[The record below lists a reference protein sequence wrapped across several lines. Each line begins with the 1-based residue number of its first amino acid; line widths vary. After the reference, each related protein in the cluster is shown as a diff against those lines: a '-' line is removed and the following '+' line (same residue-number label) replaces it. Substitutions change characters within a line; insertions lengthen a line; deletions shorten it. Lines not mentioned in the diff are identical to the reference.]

1 MATALN
7 RLCVAALAVGALSA
21 GCGASDPPTHA
32 HPVTTPGQLQ
42 PVASEHVA
50 CSTAVDYRS
59 LAQLRHDANAVAVLA
74 PTGAQ
79 TVVTIAGVAFTTANV
94 ARLATVAGGRLP
106 RTFRLRQLGAPG
118 AARGDGC
125 GPLVAPGSVYLAY
138 LVPFKLRSHGRGLP
152 GQYVVV
158 GGTQGLF
165 KHEGPS
171 QVDDR
176 SAPSFHAA
184 SIPSRRSRRA
194 SRSPRRAAARRA
206 PQRAGSCCTAQAF
219 PSGSLKNTNDP
230 HGKS

>member
-21 GCGASDPPTHA
+21 GCGASDPPTHR
-32 HPVTTPGQLQ
+32 HPLTVTTRGQLQ

-59 LAQLRHDANAVAVLA
+59 LAQLHHDANAVAVLA

-79 TVVTIAGVAFTTANV
+79 TVVRIAGVAFTTANV

-171 QVDDR
+171 PVDDR
-176 SAPSFHAA
+176 SAPSFRRVDPESPLPARI
-184 SIPSRRSRRA
+184 SIAEARRS
-194 SRSPRRAAARRA
+194 
-206 PQRAGSCCTAQAF
+206 
-219 PSGSLKNTNDP
+219 
-230 HGKS
+230 